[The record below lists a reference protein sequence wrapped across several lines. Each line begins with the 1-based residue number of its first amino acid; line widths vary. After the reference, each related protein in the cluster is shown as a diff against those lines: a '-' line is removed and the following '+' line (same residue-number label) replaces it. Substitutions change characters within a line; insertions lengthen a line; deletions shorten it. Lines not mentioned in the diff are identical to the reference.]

1 MLKVVLP
8 SHVCRLIDGGEGG
21 ADSISIQA
29 DDMGSV
35 RQHFVR
41 DFPAALPELFD
52 ESGELKR
59 NVLVVHN
66 DELIPRERVAEVK
79 FAEDDTL
86 TLLLQFAG
94 G

>member
-8 SHVCRLIDGGEGG
+8 THVHRMIDDGTGV
-21 ADSISIQA
+21 
-29 DDMGSV
+29 DDPITIEAEDMDSV
-35 RQHFVR
+35 RRHFAR
-41 DFPAALPELFD
+41 DFPSAVPELFD
-52 ESGELKR
+52 ESGRLKR

-66 DELIPRERVAEVK
+66 DELIPRERVAGVK
-79 FAEDDTL
+79 FATDDTL